1 MATIPGLRERKK
13 LRTSSTIG
21 QVTLDLVVE
30 RGFDAVRV
38 DDICEVAEVSR
49 STFFRYFDSK
59 EAGYV
64 AGLHE
69 GRLDAIV
76 AAVRARPA
84 TEGPLDALMNGHL
97 DDAKGWRS
105 RRDLIVLDAA
115 IRAASP
121 AVQARA
127 SSEHLRWELAMAAAV
142 EDRIR
147 PSASR
152 DVTAR
157 VVASAVLCAVR
168 IATDQWLADGARR
181 SPVAFY
187 RRVFSTLDKVVVA

>member
-1 MATIPGLRERKK
+1 MASTLGLRERKK
-13 LRTSSTIG
+13 LKTSSTIG
-21 QVTLDLVVE
+21 RVTLELVVE
-30 RGFDAVRV
+30 HGFESVRV
-38 DDICEVAEVSR
+38 DDICEAAEVSR

-59 EAGYV
+59 EASYV

-76 AAVRARPA
+76 DAVRARPE
-84 TEGPLDALMNGHL
+84 TEGPLEALVNGYL
-97 DDAKGWRS
+97 DDAKGWQE

-127 SSEHLRWELAMAAAV
+127 NSEFMTWELAMASAI
-142 EDRIR
+142 EDRITAR
-147 PSASR
+147 SSR
-152 DVTAR
+152 DVIAR
-157 VVASAVLCAVR
+157 VIASSVVCAVR

-181 SPVAFY
+181 SPVTFY
-187 RRVFSTLDKVVVA
+187 RRVFAAVERVVVP